1 MVKKSHNLDLKII
14 LNLADYFAGTGQN
27 VSIT

>member
-14 LNLADYFAGTGQN
+14 LSLAGYFAGTDQN